1 MTVTAS
7 RRRGEELR
15 RAILDAVVEQL
26 DSVGYA
32 KLSTNKVAAAAGTG
46 KAALYR
52 RWRNKEELVR
62 DALRDLLPEPPD
74 LPDGTPL
81 RDGLVAL
88 LRHFDHALNDSRGT
102 AFQTVAA
109 EAADG
114 TGELRTLF
122 HESVTRPCEERIAD
136 LVRRHGGTASASAAS
151 AGPALLFYYCV
162 AGQPRRTD
170 AEIQAIADD
179 VLLPLFREGGSE

>member
-26 DSVGYA
+26 GTVGYA

-62 DALRDLLPEPPD
+62 DALRDLLPEPPEI
-74 LPDGTPL
+74 PGGTPL
-81 RDGLVAL
+81 RDGLLTL
-88 LRHFDHALNDSRGT
+88 LRYFDRALNDSRGT
-102 AFQTVAA
+102 AFQAVAA
-109 EAADG
+109 EVADG
-114 TGELRTLF
+114 AGELRTLF
-122 HESVTRPCEERIAD
+122 HESVTRPCEERIAG
-136 LVRRHGGTASASAAS
+136 LVQAHGGAATASAAS

-170 AEIQAIADD
+170 AEIQAIVDD
-179 VLLPLFREGGSE
+179 VLLPLFGEGGSA

>member
-26 DSVGYA
+26 GTVGYA

-62 DALRDLLPEPPD
+62 DALRDLLSEPPEI
-74 LPDGTPL
+74 PDGTPL
-81 RDGLVAL
+81 RDGLLVL
-88 LRHFDHALNDSRGT
+88 LRHFDRALNDSRGT

-114 TGELRTLF
+114 TGELRSLF

-136 LVRRHGGTASASAAS
+136 LVRAHGGTAGASAVS
-151 AGPALLFYYCV
+151 AGPALLFYHCF
-162 AGQPRRTD
+162 AGGPRSTD
-170 AEIQAIADD
+170 AQIQAVVDD
-179 VLLPLFREGGSE
+179 VLLPLFREGGAA